1 MARTQWYKEMA
12 VYQIWPRSFCDG
24 NGDGIGDL
32 WGVLSKL
39 DYIKSL
45 GVDAI
50 WFSPLYPSPNADF
63 GYDISDYKN
72 IHPDYGD
79 LELFKQVLE
88 GAHARGLRVFMDLVV
103 NHSSD
108 EHPWFLESKKGRD
121 NPYHDY
127 YIWRPG
133 KTVRGKRKPPNN
145 WTSLFEGGAWEYDE
159 GLDEYYLHLFAKKQP
174 DLNMANPQVR
184 REVKDILRFWLDLGV
199 DGFREDVVTFIAKAE
214 GLPDS
219 FPPIPMANGMKY
231 YSNLP
236 AVHDY
241 LREFK
246 REVLDAYDCFTVGE
260 SPMTTP
266 ETALRYVTE
275 GEEQV
280 LDEMIGF
287 SHMEADCLATDMIRR
302 PFSLRKMKKAFSD
315 WQQKLQGKAW
325 PALYIEN
332 HDHPRIISRYG
343 SEKYRVESGKMLA
356 AMYLLQ
362 RGTPFIYQ
370 GQEIGMTNLRLPQV
384 EQYPDVMT
392 RNNVRLLSKFLPKK
406 QVLRAVQEGARDNA
420 RTPMQWS
427 AEPNA
432 GFTAGTPWFTVNEN
446 YKTVNA
452 AAQEEDPNS
461 LLNFYRRLLRF
472 RKEHPV
478 AIWGDYVELLP
489 EDKHLYVYERN
500 YAGCKLLVICS
511 FTDEQIR
518 FQAPTGIELS
528 EKALVFANYEWNF
541 VISNGFTTRPY
552 ELRVYLFETQ
562 TAENSEFG
570 MRNSELED
578 AKTPSASVGDGV
590 LDVPLSDEPAPSVG
604 DGAPDVPQD
613 NSEFGIRNAELED
626 AKTPSASVG
635 DGAPDV
641 LPIPDASV
649 GDGAPDVPP
658 TPDVPLSDEPAPSVG
673 DGAPDVPPTP
683 DAPAPD
689 ESVGAI
695 HESPAPA
702 EEDPSTRPE
711 GLAQDDSAPPAPA
724 SEEDAP

>member
-88 GAHARGLRVFMDLVV
+88 GAHARGLKVFMDLVV
-103 NHSSD
+103 NHTSD

-260 SPMTTP
+260 SLMTTP

-511 FTDEQIR
+511 FTEEQIR

-562 TAENSEFG
+562 TAG
-570 MRNSELED
+570 
-578 AKTPSASVGDGV
+578 
-590 LDVPLSDEPAPSVG
+590 
-604 DGAPDVPQD
+604 
-613 NSEFGIRNAELED
+613 NSEFGIRNAELKGNEADEHNEPAPSNGPCPSPSGGRCPSAHTGADEGEPLPPADPQYNAEFGMRNAELED

-635 DGAPDV
+635 DGA
-641 LPIPDASV
+641 L
-649 GDGAPDVPP
+649 DVPP
-658 TPDVPLSDEPAPSVG
+658 TPDASVG

-689 ESVGAI
+689 GSVGAI